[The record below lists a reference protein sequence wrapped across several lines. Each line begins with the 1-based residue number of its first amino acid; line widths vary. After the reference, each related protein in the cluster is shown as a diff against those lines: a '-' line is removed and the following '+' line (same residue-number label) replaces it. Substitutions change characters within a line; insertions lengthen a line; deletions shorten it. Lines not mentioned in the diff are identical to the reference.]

1 MRKNKV
7 IVRERDAKHRPRQ
20 HAHDGAL
27 KADCFFGI
35 HYVDVANSAAP
46 NAFGAGCA
54 INSGST
60 GDCPQN
66 GSRRKDADA
75 LRVDVLRSRSAR
87 GH

>member
-35 HYVDVANSAAP
+35 HVDVANSAAP
-46 NAFGAGCA
+46 NAFGGRLCNQLR
-54 INSGST
+54 IY
-60 GDCPQN
+60 
-66 GSRRKDADA
+66 RRLPAKRFAP
-75 LRVDVLRSRSAR
+75 
-87 GH
+87 

>member
-1 MRKNKV
+1 M
-7 IVRERDAKHRPRQ
+7 IVRQRDAKHRPGQ
-20 HAHDGAL
+20 HTHDGAL
-27 KADCFFGI
+27 QADGFCPI
-35 HYVDVANSAAP
+35 HDDDLAISAAP

-75 LRVDVLRSRSAR
+75 LRVDVLRSRSAS

>member
-7 IVRERDAKHRPRQ
+7 IVRERDAKHCPRQ

-54 INSGST
+54 IKLRIY
-60 GDCPQN
+60 
-66 GSRRKDADA
+66 RRLPAKRFAP
-75 LRVDVLRSRSAR
+75 
-87 GH
+87 